1 VADQPEVLE
10 HDADAPAVL
19 GKRFARRVAQFLPEQ
34 AEASARRP
42 LREVEELEQRR
53 LPGAG
58 RAGEKIEATI
68 LEAEIEVAQDLRAGP
83 VPQPNAIEFGDLCQ
97 LLIPSLLAGNPRC
110 LAKLRSFL
118 FTLRSP
124 S

>member
-1 VADQPEVLE
+1 VPDQAEVLE
-10 HDADAPAVL
+10 DDADAPAIL
-19 GKRFARRVAQFLPEQ
+19 GQGFARRVAQLLPKQ
-34 AEASARRP
+34 AETTAGRP

-53 LPGAG
+53 FPGTG
-58 RAGEKIEATI
+58 RAGEEIEAPI
-68 LEAEIEVAQDLRAGP
+68 LEAEIEIAQNLSAGP

-97 LLIPSLLAGNPRC
+97 LLYPSPKAGRPRC
-110 LAKLRSFL
+110 LAKLRAFL